1 MVKNR
6 IPPMLQ
12 TTTLREIRG
21 SLGRYLAILMI
32 VALGVGFFAGLKVTK
47 AQMIRTADEYLEAQH
62 MFDFEIMSS
71 LGYDEEAVEA
81 MRAVPE
87 VLAAEG
93 VIEHDLL
100 MTDAVGTEYV
110 VKALS
115 IPEEVCTMD
124 LRAGRMPERADEC
137 LLDAGFGGE
146 QMIGQTLQVAETN
159 LYADEEQF
167 ACDAYTVVGIVTSPI
182 YLNYERGTSGL
193 GDGTVD
199 CYIGLLPEGFEDPEV
214 YTQIYLQIEQDE
226 DYFTEEY
233 DQALDAARDTLKEA
247 AEQATADRKD
257 RVLDSLGQEYQ
268 ILSILSGISLEEL
281 AEQFGLGEGETYVLD
296 NGTNTGYATFESNAG
311 IVEGIAKVFP
321 VFFFLVAAMVCMT
334 TMTRMIDEQRTQ
346 IGVFK
351 ALGYSNGQV
360 LGKYLFYSGSSALIG
375 SVVGFLV
382 GTKLFPAVIWHAY
395 TMMYDFDPHVRY
407 VMDVPLALI
416 SLAVALLCSMGAT
429 WASCFTDFTVVPA
442 ELIRPKAP
450 KSGKRILLERV
461 PVIWNRISFLYKVSI
476 RNIFRY
482 KKRFFMMVLGISGC
496 TALLIAGFGIDSTV
510 SDVSKYQFAE
520 VEKYDFSVTFNQ
532 NMSSGAQDLFRRYSD
547 GHYGQLRFLHQASV
561 DVKAGK
567 VTQSVYLVATEADGF
582 GDYIDLHDGAKPLSY
597 PERGE
602 VIICRKLESQMDLH
616 EGDTVTIE
624 KDHKE
629 AELRIT
635 GVCDNYVYNYIY
647 VTPET
652 YEDAFGEKSE
662 IRTALVFATDS
673 GDPAQ
678 IRKDA
683 AHLSNFTSVAA
694 VSVNVDMLERV
705 DQMMESLNAVV
716 LLVIF
721 SAGLLAF
728 IVLYNL
734 TNINITE
741 RIREIATIKVLGFYP
756 NETSAYVFRENLFL
770 TAISAVVGI
779 PLGTWLL
786 RFVISQVNVDLIYFA
801 PRITTMDYVWS
812 VLLTFVFAFVVNLA
826 MRWRLDKVS
835 MTESL
840 KSIE

>member
-159 LYADEEQF
+159 LYADEEQC

-360 LGKYLFYSGSSALIG
+360 LASIF
-375 SVVGFLV
+375 F
-382 GTKLFPAVIWHAY
+382 TPAV
-395 TMMYDFDPHVRY
+395 
-407 VMDVPLALI
+407 
-416 SLAVALLCSMGAT
+416 
-429 WASCFTDFTVVPA
+429 
-442 ELIRPKAP
+442 RP
-450 KSGKRILLERV
+450 
-461 PVIWNRISFLYKVSI
+461 
-476 RNIFRY
+476 
-482 KKRFFMMVLGISGC
+482 
-496 TALLIAGFGIDSTV
+496 
-510 SDVSKYQFAE
+510 
-520 VEKYDFSVTFNQ
+520 
-532 NMSSGAQDLFRRYSD
+532 
-547 GHYGQLRFLHQASV
+547 
-561 DVKAGK
+561 
-567 VTQSVYLVATEADGF
+567 
-582 GDYIDLHDGAKPLSY
+582 
-597 PERGE
+597 
-602 VIICRKLESQMDLH
+602 
-616 EGDTVTIE
+616 
-624 KDHKE
+624 
-629 AELRIT
+629 
-635 GVCDNYVYNYIY
+635 
-647 VTPET
+647 
-652 YEDAFGEKSE
+652 
-662 IRTALVFATDS
+662 
-673 GDPAQ
+673 
-678 IRKDA
+678 
-683 AHLSNFTSVAA
+683 
-694 VSVNVDMLERV
+694 
-705 DQMMESLNAVV
+705 
-716 LLVIF
+716 
-721 SAGLLAF
+721 
-728 IVLYNL
+728 
-734 TNINITE
+734 
-741 RIREIATIKVLGFYP
+741 
-756 NETSAYVFRENLFL
+756 
-770 TAISAVVGI
+770 
-779 PLGTWLL
+779 
-786 RFVISQVNVDLIYFA
+786 
-801 PRITTMDYVWS
+801 
-812 VLLTFVFAFVVNLA
+812 
-826 MRWRLDKVS
+826 
-835 MTESL
+835 
-840 KSIE
+840 